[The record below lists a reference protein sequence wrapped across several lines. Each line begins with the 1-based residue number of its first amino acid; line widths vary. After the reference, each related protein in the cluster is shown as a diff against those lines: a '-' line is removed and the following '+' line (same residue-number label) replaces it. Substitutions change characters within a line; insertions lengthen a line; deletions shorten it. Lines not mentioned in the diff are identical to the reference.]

1 MSTQEAS
8 NEEVKD
14 EVELFLKRNFPQI
27 EIHGGDAA
35 VEYVDLEENEVSIEL
50 GGACSGCGVS
60 PMTVQAIKRR
70 LTKEIELID
79 TVHAAADGIT
89 SGETKTDA
97 PF

>member
-1 MSTQEAS
+1 MSAQGAS
-8 NEEVKD
+8 EEEIKS

-27 EIHGGDAA
+27 EMHGGDAA
-35 VEYVDLEENEVSIEL
+35 VEYVDLDENEVSIEL

-70 LTKEIELID
+70 LTKEIQVVD
-79 TVHAAADGIT
+79 TVHADADGIT
-89 SGETKTDA
+89 SGETETDA